1 MNIDLM
7 IKAYKL
13 MKEATFQSHIG
24 HWDRTGESGK
34 NCPECI
40 KADNLRNEADRLF
53 EESKR

>member
-13 MKEATFQSHIG
+13 MKEASLQNHTG
-24 HWDRTGESGK
+24 HWDRTGQSGK
-34 NCPECI
+34 GCEECI
-40 KADNLRNEADRLF
+40 KTTKLREEADRLF